1 MKEVCNHLMKPT
13 KFPKEQ
19 REQLIGLVQE
29 YFETER
35 GETLGHLAAEGV
47 LDFFTETLGPHL
59 YNQALSDC
67 RTVVSQRM
75 ISLEEDI
82 YALEQKVKRTR

>member
-1 MKEVCNHLMKPT
+1 MKPF

-19 REQLIGLVQE
+19 RDQLIEEVRH
-29 YFETER
+29 YFEVER
-35 GETLGHLAAEGV
+35 GEPIGHLAAEGV
-47 LDFFTETLGPHL
+47 LDFFASTLGPYI

-67 RTVVSQRM
+67 RHVVNERM

-82 YALEQKVKRTR
+82 YALEKSLNAKRAR